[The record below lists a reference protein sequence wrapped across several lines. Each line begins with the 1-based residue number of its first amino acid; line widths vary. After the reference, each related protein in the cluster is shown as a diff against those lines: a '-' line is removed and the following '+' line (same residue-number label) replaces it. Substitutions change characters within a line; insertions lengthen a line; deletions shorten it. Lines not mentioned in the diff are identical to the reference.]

1 MKAINE
7 KEKKLPY
14 NQRAQEVEHGKFN
27 PVVTSAIYDMR
38 RECKKFY

>member
-1 MKAINE
+1 MKTINE

-14 NQRAQEVEHGKFN
+14 NQRAQEVERGKFN
-27 PVVTSAIYDMR
+27 PFVTSAIYDMR